1 MTSLEAFFPK
11 PALPLPG
18 LPSTSPGHSLH
29 DFVAR
34 RSRFLGFSQTELALR
49 ADLTRAYLHRLVTG
63 GVPNPGVL
71 TLQRLALALQV
82 PPTALLRLFVGTPQ
96 GCGVAQVCHVSPH
109 DPRDAMA
116 FLADVTVPDH
126 SVVLPGER
134 FTKIWAI
141 QNVGDVPWPAR
152 HLARQDEALVVA
164 RRERSGALTPLLD
177 AHLCSL
183 ERVLSLP
190 PVPVGQVLELCVDF
204 VAPQDSCTVAS
215 VWRLETPSGQ
225 PCYPD
230 RAFVQVIVT
239 VVGG

>member
-1 MTSLEAFFPK
+1 MTILEPVL
-11 PALPLPG
+11 PRQHLPLAA
-18 LPSTSPGHSLH
+18 LGHNLH
-29 DFVAR
+29 DFVR
-34 RSRFLGFSQTELALR
+34 RRCRFLGVSQTELALR

-82 PPTALLRLFVGTPQ
+82 SPTALLRLFVGTPQ
-96 GCGVAQVCHVSPH
+96 GGGTAQVCHVSPH

-116 FLADVTVPDH
+116 FVADVTVPDH

-141 QNVGDVPWPAR
+141 QNVGDVAWPAR
-152 HLARQDEALVVA
+152 QLARQDEALVVA
-164 RRERSGALTPLLD
+164 RRERSGALTPLLE
-177 AHLCSL
+177 AHLSSL
-183 ERVLSLP
+183 ERVLNLP
-190 PVPVGQVLELCVDF
+190 PVPAGQVLELSVDF
-204 VAPQDSCTVAS
+204 VAPQENCTVAS
-215 VWRLETPSGQ
+215 IWRLQTPDGQ
-225 PCYPD
+225 PCYQD